1 MVKRISMERL
11 IEFGVAF
18 MTKRDVPEDHALYVS
33 RIVVETEAFRQST
46 HGLAQY
52 VAINEALGKTI
63 DPQVEPTIIG
73 KHGATVLLDG
83 KRCLGILVMKLAKK
97 MAVEIARTDGVGFV
111 GVRNTHWIGALGMHL
126 ISIAEQGL
134 LCQAWAQTNTCQ
146 DCAPYC
152 GIDPRFSTNPIA
164 LAFPTDGN
172 PVVADF
178 STATISMGA
187 AHALIKE
194 GKKTATSRFLDN
206 TGSPSNDPSVIDRD
220 GSLMFMGG
228 DIDGHKG
235 YALSLFNEALT
246 VLAGG
251 SANNPDAEL
260 HQSFSL
266 MILDPA
272 VFVGSDYFFEE
283 MRRFLAYVKS
293 SRVRSHV
300 KEIRLPGERGFAALA
315 DCRIHGVPLDD
326 NKLRILRELADD
338 NGIEAIE

>member
-134 LCQAWAQTNTCQ
+134 LCPLLWDRSPVQYEPHRT
-146 DCAPYC
+146 
-152 GIDPRFSTNPIA
+152 GFS
-164 LAFPTDGN
+164 DGWE
-172 PVVADF
+172 
-178 STATISMGA
+178 SGC
-187 AHALIKE
+187 
-194 GKKTATSRFLDN
+194 
-206 TGSPSNDPSVIDRD
+206 
-220 GSLMFMGG
+220 
-228 DIDGHKG
+228 
-235 YALSLFNEALT
+235 
-246 VLAGG
+246 
-251 SANNPDAEL
+251 
-260 HQSFSL
+260 
-266 MILDPA
+266 
-272 VFVGSDYFFEE
+272 
-283 MRRFLAYVKS
+283 
-293 SRVRSHV
+293 
-300 KEIRLPGERGFAALA
+300 RGFFNCN
-315 DCRIHGVPLDD
+315 DINGCSTCIDQR
-326 NKLRILRELADD
+326 REKDS
-338 NGIEAIE
+338 NFQVS